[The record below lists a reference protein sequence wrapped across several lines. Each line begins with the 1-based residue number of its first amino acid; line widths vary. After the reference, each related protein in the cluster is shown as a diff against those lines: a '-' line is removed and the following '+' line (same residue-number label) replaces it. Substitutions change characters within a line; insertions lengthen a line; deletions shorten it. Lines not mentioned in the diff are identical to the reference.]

1 MKLLVCLFFI
11 VLNEIMIIYI
21 IYEINVIILNLFGI
35 CKYMFNFLLG
45 TLKFIFFRIKCEVV
59 RGRFGLLRIFLIL
72 CLSRYLG

>member
-45 TLKFIFFRIKCEVV
+45 MLKFIFFWIKCEVV